1 MKNLIIFYLLLPLN
15 CFSGN
20 IYFSSNEILQG
31 EPILIEVKGDKG
43 SFIYIEED
51 FLPIIDAKG
60 GRYVFWSPDL
70 DARVGSY
77 DVCDEEGSEIA
88 MFEVLDRP
96 GETKEDT
103 IKTEFEIK
111 SEIVERYFDS
121 LCLVHK
127 YEPLFSGRL
136 VDPLTEMTIYSWYSK
151 LRKNGEEV
159 WWHKGIDLIANIGT
173 PIYSIGDGVVIEV
186 GEFFRYGRT
195 TVVDHGAGILSFYL
209 HQSDF
214 LVNKG
219 ERVTTGQL
227 IGKTGDTGNVTGPHL
242 HFGIRIFGEQTDPI
256 LFMEMFNQIFD

>member
-1 MKNLIIFYLLLPLN
+1 MKNLMIFWLLLPLN
-15 CFSGN
+15 CFAGN
-20 IYFSSNEILQG
+20 IYFSSKEILQG
-31 EPILIEVKGDKG
+31 EPILIEVKGGKW
-43 SFIYIEED
+43 SFVYIEED
-51 FLPIIDAKG
+51 FLPIIEVNG

-77 DVCDEEGSEIA
+77 DVCDEEGNELG

-96 GETKEDT
+96 GQMKEDT

-111 SEIVERYFDS
+111 SEIVEKYFDL
-121 LCLVHK
+121 LCFFHK
-127 YEPLFSGRL
+127 YEPLFSGRFT
-136 VDPLTEMTIYSWYSK
+136 DPLDKMNVYSRYAK
-151 LRKNGEEV
+151 LREKGGDV
-159 WWHKGIDLIANIGT
+159 WWHKGIDLTAKIGT
-173 PIYSIGDGVVIEV
+173 PIYSIGNGVVVEA

-214 LVNKG
+214 AVKKG
-219 ERVTTGQL
+219 DRVKAGQL

-256 LFMEMFNQIFD
+256 IFMEMFNDLFD